1 MERSLVMQAA
11 SLKWNARA
19 ETTPRVLL
27 RWSHYPRVC
36 GPWFDSYPPRRAGS
50 NSIAAF
56 FKVWRITCRVTTVGT
71 APTTDLSAVQGSYP
85 LCADSYRHLRACGP
99 RMPPLPHGWRIE
111 LFHSSRRTPLCVFL
125 ITSHTC
131 DDADVLR
138 LSPPF
143 GLRNAAHRLPFTCRL
158 LNGVSRQ
165 RPCCTRPPPLALRH
179 HPCRQG
185 SDFSGTTLGF
195 MDRSLVGREAG
206 TTRCSPAADVP
217 RFRASKPPFVPR
229 RTAFPI
235 RPRPSGP

>member
-27 RWSHYPRVC
+27 RWSHYPGVC

-99 RMPPLPHGWRIE
+99 RMPPLPYGWRIE

-165 RPCCTRPPPLALRH
+165 RPCLHTSATSRSAPSPLPTRLGCFWHYPWLY
-179 HPCRQG
+179 G
-185 SDFSGTTLGF
+185 SQSGW
-195 MDRSLVGREAG
+195 S
-206 TTRCSPAADVP
+206 
-217 RFRASKPPFVPR
+217 
-229 RTAFPI
+229 
-235 RPRPSGP
+235 